1 MPEGNNMITI
11 YAEQAAQGLSDE
23 VLRRLVRRHLTK
35 AKENGLENLTCI
47 AVIEPADSEQTMV
60 NELGF
65 SPLRNPLSNTRFGEP
80 DFIPAWD
87 WLEIHSGWYELIFT
101 VGDEGF
107 AYMIFVQIR
116 AKESELTRM
125 CKRYERRGSTSKTL

>member
-1 MPEGNNMITI
+1 MITI
-11 YAEQAAQGLSDE
+11 YAEQDAQALTDE
-23 VLRRLVRRHLTK
+23 VLRRLVRRRLIK
-35 AKENGLENLTCI
+35 AKENGLKNLTCI
-47 AVIEPADSEQTMV
+47 AVIEPADSEQTMI

-87 WLEIHSGWYELIFT
+87 WLERHRGWYELIFT

-107 AYMIFVQIR
+107 AYIIFVKIG
-116 AKESELTRM
+116 AKESDLTRM
-125 CKRYERRGSTSKTL
+125 CERYVRQGRPSRTL